1 MIGLVT
7 QEGTYALLRGRLLCG
22 VFQKVG
28 SVGSSSGFGD
38 GPLLQVQKVHRKLG
52 SRRRN
57 RDELKVVAG
66 RAAALTEGTVGAQH
80 TQVQVWDGH
89 PHSDRR

>member
-52 SRRRN
+52 SQNLPHRPSASIPS
-57 RDELKVVAG
+57 RDDLGMRPAFAG
-66 RAAALTEGTVGAQH
+66 CLIRMV
-80 TQVQVWDGH
+80 
-89 PHSDRR
+89 